1 MVIKRL
7 NDLKTKILA
16 FTDSEYAEKKDKIK
30 YRCTKK
36 KSYGNNEC
44 SEDD

>member
-1 MVIKRL
+1 MAIKRL

-16 FTDSEYAEKKDKIK
+16 FTDSEYAEKKTKSNIAVQ
-30 YRCTKK
+30 KK